1 MAWTLEDG
9 GTHSPRGNGEQ
20 MTRAMLKSDGKPRA
34 TASGTTDLRSRR
46 SGQSQQQILAAAE
59 IEFAD
64 KGLAGAR
71 VDAIAETSGINKQM
85 MYYYYGSKEDLYLAV
100 LERAYA
106 AMRREER
113 ELNLTELHPVDAI
126 RRLVEFKFDY
136 YTRNPVMIRLL
147 AGENM
152 QNAKYLKRSSRLRE
166 MHISLIDVLQAVLTA
181 GEKQKLIRPGI
192 DPVQLYFSIASL
204 SYFYFSN
211 AATLSTVFGRNLAR
225 PEERKIRTAH
235 AVDLIL
241 AYIRKT

>member
-1 MAWTLEDG
+1 M
-9 GTHSPRGNGEQ
+9 NK
-20 MTRAMLKSDGKPRA
+20 AMLKFGRKPQT
-34 TASGTTDLRSRR
+34 TASGAIDLRSRR
-46 SGQSQQQILAAAE
+46 SEQSQQQILAAAE
-59 IEFAD
+59 VEFAD

-71 VDAIAETSGINKQM
+71 VDEIAEASGVNKQM
-85 MYYYYGSKEDLYLAV
+85 IYYYYGSKEDLYLAV

-106 AMRREER
+106 AMRRNER
-113 ELNLTELHPVDAI
+113 ELNLTDLDPLEAI

-136 YTRNPVMIRLL
+136 YTKNPAMIRLL

-152 QNAKYLKRSSRLRE
+152 QNAKYLKQSSRLRE
-166 MHISLIDVLQAVLTA
+166 MHISLIDVLQSVLTA
-181 GEKQKLIRPGI
+181 GEKQKLIKSGI

-241 AYIRKT
+241 SYIRKT

>member
-1 MAWTLEDG
+1 M
-9 GTHSPRGNGEQ
+9 NK
-20 MTRAMLKSDGKPRA
+20 AMLKFGRRPQT
-34 TASGTTDLRSRR
+34 TASGAIDLRSRR
-46 SGQSQQQILAAAE
+46 SEQSQQQILAAAE
-59 IEFAD
+59 VEFAD

-71 VDAIAETSGINKQM
+71 VDEIAEASGVNKQM
-85 MYYYYGSKEDLYLAV
+85 IYYYYGSKEDLYLAV

-106 AMRREER
+106 AMRKDER
-113 ELNLTELHPVDAI
+113 ELNLTDLDPVDAI
-126 RRLVEFKFDY
+126 RKLVEFKFDY

-166 MHISLIDVLQAVLTA
+166 MHISLIDVLQSVLTA
-181 GEKQKLIRPGI
+181 GEKQKCIRPGI

-241 AYIRKT
+241 SYIRKT